1 MRTPQLASLVGAMFV
16 ASIALLTLLALV
28 GEASAKGDEQIW
40 MVTTSEDPGPD
51 ECAAVCSLR
60 AAIAAANESGGPDL
74 IHFDIRGST
83 TISPQKPLPGLRDDA
98 IEIDGRTQRG
108 WVSGRPPVIYLDGR
122 RAGANAAGII
132 VTAADAGIRGLGI
145 GGFARYGIGV
155 LGAGA
160 LRAVVEANWIGTS
173 ADGRSAAPNR
183 LSGVAVLGGAAD
195 AQIGGACE
203 GCGNRIAGNSSPGR
217 TGHGVVIGGGGTT
230 GALVVGNVIGLDR
243 DDAALPN
250 DDGVLVVDAAQAE
263 VRGNVICASRVAG
276 VEVRDTGLPSSI
288 DGNWIGV
295 TRSGVGVGND
305 VGIFLGPGAARVRVG
320 AQERN
325 VVAGNRVGI
334 AVEQGAREVQVRNN
348 WVGLVPTTGRLED
361 ALGVPNREKGI
372 SVIAGAAEVRLV
384 ANQVLAGE
392 RGIVVAGAGTT
403 HISMQR
409 NVLASQGAGL
419 VGIEVRDAHF
429 VTVGG
434 EFGLGN
440 SIAGVQIGIVLV
452 DVEEA
457 VVANNSIG
465 RDFARVGFS
474 AALETRVGIELGA
487 GVRAATV
494 ERNNLGG
501 IDGAAIAVTGRNAR
515 DNRFTR
521 NVFGTNAGLDIDLG
535 SDGPT
540 PNDEGDRDSGPHG
553 LLNTPVIESYHV
565 EREASGRLR
574 SVIRG
579 RGLPGATVEVYS
591 ADPEQQTFWARGGV
605 GADGRFK
612 AVAVV
617 VPVGDVRAINV
628 ANVGGT
634 SEFSAPFPTPARQY
648 VAEGQQWL
656 AIQGDEQPVADAF
669 EQLETSLEVVWHW
682 DPVARTWLYWSPR
695 APMAL
700 ATLRTVQGGD
710 VVLVRFGP
718 NPPRN
723 WFSATSLDGAGAAI
737 PLVRGQNLVSWTGGW
752 ESARAA
758 LARLEAAQPGLV
770 GRVWQWDTSDPG
782 ALRWRLIWPLERA
795 EWDPGLWA
803 APVLTLTA
811 TRDGVWD
818 QGE

>member
-1 MRTPQLASLVGAMFV
+1 MRTPLLASLLGAIFV
-16 ASIALLTLLALV
+16 ALLTLPTLV
-28 GEASAKGDEQIW
+28 GEASAQAEQHIW
-40 MVTTSEDPGPD
+40 LVTTSEDPGPD

-60 AAIAAANESGGPDL
+60 AAISAANESAGPDL
-74 IHFDIRGST
+74 IRFDIGGST
-83 TISPQKPLPGLRDDA
+83 TISPQRPLPALSDDA

-108 WVSGRPPVIYLDGR
+108 WSSGRPPVIYLDGR
-122 RAGANAAGII
+122 RAGPNAAGII
-132 VTAADAGIRGLGI
+132 VTAADAEIRGLGI

-155 LGAGA
+155 LGAAA
-160 LRAVVEANWIGTS
+160 LRAVVEANWIGMS

-195 AQIGGACE
+195 ARVGGACE
-203 GCGNRIAGNSSPGR
+203 GCGNRIAGNSSPEQ

-230 GALVVGNVIGLDR
+230 GALVMGNVIGLDR

-250 DDGVLVVDAAQAE
+250 DDGVLIVDAAQAE
-263 VRGNVICASRVAG
+263 VLGNVICASRVAG
-276 VEVRDTGLPSSI
+276 VEVRETGVPSSV
-288 DGNWIGV
+288 DDNWIGV
-295 TRSGVGVGND
+295 TRSGVSVGND
-305 VGIFLGPGAARVRVG
+305 VGVFLGPGAARVNVG
-320 AQERN
+320 AQQRN

-334 AVEQGAREVQVRNN
+334 AIEQGAREVLVLNN

-361 ALGVPNREKGI
+361 ALAIPNREKGI

-403 HISMQR
+403 HVSIQR
-409 NVLASQGAGL
+409 NVVASQGQGV
-419 VGIEVRDAHF
+419 VGIEVREAHF
-429 VTVGG
+429 VTLGG

-440 SIAGVQIGIVLV
+440 SIAGVQVGIVLV

-457 VVANNSIG
+457 VVADNSIG
-465 RDFARVGFS
+465 RDFARLGFS
-474 AALETRVGIELGA
+474 AALETGVGIELGA

-494 ERNNLGG
+494 EQNNLGG
-501 IDGAAIAVTGRNAR
+501 IDGPAITVTGRNAR

-535 SDGPT
+535 GDGPT

-553 LLNTPVIESYHV
+553 LLNTPVIESYQV

-591 ADPEQQTFWARGGV
+591 TDPKQTIFWARGRV

-612 AVAVV
+612 AVTLQ

-634 SEFSAPFPTPARQY
+634 SEFSAPFPTPARQH
-648 VAEGQQWL
+648 VAEGQHWL
-656 AIQGDEQPVADAF
+656 AIVGDEQPVADAF
-669 EQLETSLEVVWHW
+669 EQLGSSLEVVWHW
-682 DPVARTWLYWSPR
+682 DPVVRQWLYWSPR
-695 APMAL
+695 APMSL

-710 VVLVRFGP
+710 VVLVGFGR

-723 WFSATSLDGAGAAI
+723 YFSATSLDGAGAAI
-737 PLVRGQNLVSWTGGW
+737 PLVRGQNLVSWTGGS
-752 ESARAA
+752 EPARAA
-758 LARLEAAQPGLV
+758 LERLQAEQPGLI
-770 GRVWQWDTSDPG
+770 GRVWQWDTSDPRG
-782 ALRWRLIWPLERA
+782 LRWRLIWPLEQA
-795 EWDPGLWA
+795 EWDPGAWA
-803 APVLTLTA
+803 APVLTVTA
-811 TRDGVWD
+811 TRGGVWD